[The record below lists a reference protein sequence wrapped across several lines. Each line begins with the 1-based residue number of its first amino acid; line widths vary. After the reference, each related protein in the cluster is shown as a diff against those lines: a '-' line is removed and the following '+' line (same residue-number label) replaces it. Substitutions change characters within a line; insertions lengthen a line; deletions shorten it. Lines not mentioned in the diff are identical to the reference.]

1 MIKIRIY
8 NTDTVLSANCIH
20 IKIAL
25 IVSIVFFITTFFF
38 SCPGS
43 NPGSDFVFS
52 CHVSLVPLICTVPK
66 AYFIFHDADI
76 LQS

>member
-38 SCPGS
+38 PVQD
-43 NPGSDFVFS
+43 P
-52 CHVSLVPLICTVPK
+52 
-66 AYFIFHDADI
+66 I
-76 LQS
+76 LDQILYSVVMFLWFL